1 MATLQGL
8 QGWCFWVLFLFFNPN
23 PQDDFWVLNT
33 AKQNSDYR
41 TNMCLDRLNGF
52 DEALWWWCSVEYV
65 FLSCLKKFNNSRWW
79 CQVQEHGTECH
90 QLPERSREAARRQT
104 TNHQLCRCW
113 AHVLGD
119 SATRSTNNEERLM
132 NHLLLD
138 LLAGSRG
145 VGWIPMIWEWSN
157 QWIDL
162 SKKLQETT
170 FFF

>member
-1 MATLQGL
+1 MIFGYWTQQSKIVIIEPICVWTDWTALMK
-8 QGWCFWVLFLFFNPN
+8 LF
-23 PQDDFWVLNT
+23 DGGVVW
-33 AKQNSDYR
+33 
-41 TNMCLDRLNGF
+41 NMF
-52 DEALWWWCSVEYV
+52 

-170 FFF
+170 FFFFKSK